1 MDNLKT
7 LMDKKQYHLVVKL
20 TEKSSSPTDLFYRIS
35 ALLALGCGQEA
46 LSCLKEHRKVLET
59 NLAVLMK
66 IHIELLCILGL
77 FDEALEEMNYYESLP
92 YQSQE
97 VEELLHKLP
106 KYIRDEEKKTYAS
119 KHFDNEQVLKLLKS
133 DDINEVVPALDIVRD
148 REIKDFLPVI
158 KDLMVNSSFQTVR
171 SFALLMLVQ
180 KQIDETIDFLS
191 KDRIIQVNPK
201 NLVPP
206 FVGKDFNFFVKKLEI
221 TLRNSSLLETALS
234 LHASY
239 SIYNYPNM
247 EDLYSEKM
255 LVAIY
260 YIAHKYMKANPEK
273 TLAEMCFD
281 KELDEHEVEDFI
293 KNIEQDLENF

>member
-7 LMDKKQYHLVVKL
+7 LMDKKQYDLVIKL
-20 TEKSSSPTDLFYRIS
+20 TEKSTSSMELFYRIS
-35 ALLALGCGQEA
+35 ALLAIGRGQDA
-46 LSCLKEHRKVLET
+46 LTCLKEHRKTLES
-59 NLAVLMK
+59 NLAVLLK

-119 KHFDNEQVLKLLKS
+119 KHFDNEQIFKLLKS

-148 REIKDFLPVI
+148 RDINDFLPVI

-180 KQIDETIDFLS
+180 KQIDEIFDFNQ
-191 KDRIIQVNPK
+191 KGNIIQVNPK
-201 NLVPP
+201 NLIPP
-206 FVGKDFNFFVKKLEI
+206 FVGKDFNFFVKKMEI
-221 TLRNSSLLETALS
+221 EFRNSSLLETALS

-239 SIYNYPNM
+239 CIYNYPNM
-247 EDLYSEKM
+247 DNLYSETM
-255 LVAIY
+255 LLALY
-260 YIAHKYMKANPEK
+260 FIAHQYMKANPEK
-273 TLAEMCFD
+273 SLEEMCFD
-281 KELDEHEVEDFI
+281 KGIEEKDVEELM
-293 KNIEQDLENF
+293 KNIESDLENF